1 MIYGNTTSFLVA
13 VGLIQHPSNR
23 DTRKTRPWSRAEAPG
38 GGPAGPVCWKESRE
52 LGHLLGFL
60 WQKEVQLSMQL
71 LPTRAGTVNSECSTE
86 PGIGDWS
93 RGEEGK
99 AGVATGKAPGQKRQ
113 EIFWSFRHC
122 VISLFTW
129 EEATQEAL
137 MPRMLKTAQW
147 MLTSLPPPRAH
158 RNSGLTASR
167 ALLSIC
173 PSVHQCHRKGV
184 RFPAALGQVTDLQ
197 DPFSTSVNK
206 GKSPTCA
213 NG

>member
-99 AGVATGKAPGQKRQ
+99 AGWQQARHQAKRD
-113 EIFWSFRHC
+113 R
-122 VISLFTW
+122 
-129 EEATQEAL
+129 
-137 MPRMLKTAQW
+137 KY
-147 MLTSLPPPRAH
+147 
-158 RNSGLTASR
+158 SGLSDIVSYHC
-167 ALLSIC
+167 LLGRR
-173 PSVHQCHRKGV
+173 PPKK
-184 RFPAALGQVTDLQ
+184 L
-197 DPFSTSVNK
+197 
-206 GKSPTCA
+206 
-213 NG
+213 